1 MPFHRRFI
9 PAVAAAVA
17 IAVASAACAPV
28 GRFFEEAFRERP
40 PAPIDRLTTASD
52 ARIDSA
58 GRLLGSFVGEGTS
71 RAVHLL
77 SSDTALI
84 AELVRR
90 WSPRRAADPW
100 EALERA
106 RFLRIPIRG
115 EKEPPDRGPI
125 VQFARIGSPDGR
137 TGVVATSLV
146 VRAGRG
152 GPRSAQA
159 ELVVEDAGSGNGPDL
174 RGPVVGSLLPGGE
187 RPGAFARRDPPPE
200 PSDSLIRVLVD
211 RTRRAIDSTLA
222 FRFRSAQARPVADG
236 RLEVNTL
243 ADVDAA
249 DVVAYDVDG
258 DRVRYA
264 VSLRERR
271 IAANGDTL
279 VAAGVMA
286 WDAEGLWQ
294 QSIFR
299 PTYLRIRRGTLTG
312 YESGRPVFWRRLA
325 AVADFGFRRDNLWM
339 EQVDLRDG
347 SVLWGILQPSDNV
360 VVAAAE
366 MTGPCR

>member
-1 MPFHRRFI
+1 MPSDRRSI
-9 PAVAAAVA
+9 AGAAVVLA
-17 IAVASAACAPV
+17 AAACAPV
-28 GRFFEEAFRERP
+28 GQFLEEAFRERP
-40 PAPIDRLTTASD
+40 PTPIDRLTTASD

-106 RFLRIPIRG
+106 RFIRIPIRG

-125 VQFARIGSPDGR
+125 VQFARIGTPDGR

-146 VRAGRG
+146 VRAGRCG
-152 GPRSAQA
+152 RRGAQA
-159 ELVVEDAGSGNGPDL
+159 EIVVEDAGTGDGPDL
-174 RGPVVGSLLPGGE
+174 RGPGVGALLAGGE
-187 RPGAFARRDPPPE
+187 RPGSYARRDPPPE
-200 PSDSLIRVLVD
+200 PSDSLIRALID

-222 FRFRSAQARPVADG
+222 HRFRSAEARPVADG
-236 RLEVNTL
+236 LLEVNTL
-243 ADVDAA
+243 ADIDAA

-271 IAANGDTL
+271 VAANGDTL

-294 QSIFR
+294 QTIFR
-299 PTYLRIRRGTLTG
+299 PTYLRIRRGVLGG
-312 YESGRPVFWRRLA
+312 YEAGRPVYWRRLG

-339 EQVDLRDG
+339 EQVDVRDG
-347 SVLWGILQPSDNV
+347 TVLWGILQPSDNV

-366 MTGPCR
+366 MSGPCR